1 MADEL
6 FSVKDQV
13 VLVSGASRG
22 IGRAIAEGFAARGA
36 RVVITGRVAETI
48 AQAAREICPPSA
60 RGRQG
65 GEVRAKV
72 CDVAD
77 VQAIGQVV
85 AEVIDEFG
93 RIDTLVNCAGV
104 NKRMKVE
111 NYPEEVYD
119 FITNINIK
127 GAFFM
132 AQAVG
137 RQMIRARSGSQ
148 INIDSLNSH
157 RPLNRVA
164 PYAMSKAAMSHM
176 TRSMAMEWGPHGVRV
191 NAIAPG
197 FTLTELGRPLWEDN
211 EEMNQWRQQNTPLR
225 RMGQPK
231 DMVGAAIFLA
241 SRAASYITGQILYVD
256 GGTSCGLFWPI
267 QA

>member
-1 MADEL
+1 LPQPSQDTL

-13 VLVSGASRG
+13 VMVSGASRG
-22 IGRAIAEGFAARGA
+22 IGRAIAEGFATRGA
-36 RVVITGRVAETI
+36 RVVITGRLAETI
-48 AQAAREICPPSA
+48 AQTAREICPA
-60 RGRQG
+60 G
-65 GEVRAKV
+65 GDVRAKV

-77 VQAIGQVV
+77 VQAIGRVV
-85 AEVIDEFG
+85 GEVINEFG

-111 NYPEEVYD
+111 NYSEEVYD
-119 FITNINIK
+119 FITNINIR

-137 RQMIRARSGSQ
+137 RQMIRARGGSQ

-197 FTLTELGRPLWEDN
+197 FTMTELGRPLWEDN

-241 SRAASYITGQILYVD
+241 SKASSYITGQILYVD

>member
-36 RVVITGRVAETI
+36 TLVITGRAEETI
-48 AQAAREICPPSA
+48 EQAAREICPA
-60 RGRQG
+60 G
-65 GEVRAKV
+65 GDVRAKV

-77 VQAIGQVV
+77 VQAVGRMVS
-85 AEVIDEFG
+85 EVIDEFG

-111 NYPEEVYD
+111 NYSEEDYD
-119 FITNINIK
+119 FITDINIK

-157 RPLNRVA
+157 RPLGGVA

-197 FTLTELGRPLWEDN
+197 FTLTELARPLWEDN
-211 EEMNQWRQQNTPLR
+211 EEMDQWRQENTPLR
-225 RMGQPK
+225 RIGQPK

-241 SRAASYITGQILYVD
+241 SKAAAFVTGHVLYID

>member
-1 MADEL
+1 MVDEL
-6 FSVKDQV
+6 FSVKDQI

-22 IGRAIAEGFAARGA
+22 IGRAIAEGFAGRGA
-36 RVVITGRVAETI
+36 TVVVTGRVGETI
-48 AQAAREICPPSA
+48 EDSARKICPA
-60 RGRQG
+60 G
-65 GEVRAKV
+65 GNVKAKV

-77 VQAIGQVV
+77 TQAIRQMVD
-85 AEVIDEFG
+85 EVIGEFG

-111 NYPEEVYD
+111 EYSEEEYD

-127 GAFFM
+127 GAFIM

-137 RQMIRARSGSQ
+137 RHMIQARHGSQ
-148 INIDSLNSH
+148 INIDSLNSQ
-157 RPLNRVA
+157 RPLKRVA
-164 PYAMSKAAMSHM
+164 VYAMSKAAMSQM
-176 TRSMAMEWGPHGVRV
+176 TRCMAMEWGPHGVRV

-197 FTLTELGRPLWEDN
+197 FTMTELARRLWEDN
-211 EEMNQWRQQNTPLR
+211 DEMNQWREENTPLR

-241 SRAASYITGQILYVD
+241 SNASAFVTGQVLYID

-267 QA
+267 D

>member
-13 VLVSGASRG
+13 VMVSGASRG

-36 RVVITGRVAETI
+36 RVVITGRVAETVER
-48 AQAAREICPPSA
+48 AAREICPA
-60 RGRQG
+60 G
-65 GEVRAKV
+65 GEVHAKV

-77 VQAIGQVV
+77 VQAIQRVV

-111 NYPEEVYD
+111 SYSEEVYD
-119 FITNINIK
+119 FITNINIR

-164 PYAMSKAAMSHM
+164 PYAMSKAALSHM

-197 FTLTELGRPLWEDN
+197 FTMTELGRPLWEDN

-241 SRAASYITGQILYVD
+241 SRASSYITGQILYVD

>member
-22 IGRAIAEGFAARGA
+22 IGRAIARGFAERGA
-36 RVVITGRVAETI
+36 TVAITGRVAETVERT
-48 AQAAREICPPSA
+48 AREIGADGKP
-60 RGRQG
+60 
-65 GEVRAKV
+65 VRAKV

-77 VQAIGQVV
+77 AATIRRTVDEVV
-85 AEVIDEFG
+85 DEFG

-104 NKRMKVE
+104 NRRKRVE
-111 NYPEEVYD
+111 DFSEEDYD
-119 FITNINIK
+119 FVTDINIR
-127 GAFFM
+127 GAFLM

-137 RQMIRARSGSQ
+137 RHMIAAGKGSQ
-148 INIDSLNSH
+148 IHIDSINSH

-164 PYAMSKAAMSHM
+164 PYAMSKAAMSSM

-197 FTLTELGRPLWEDN
+197 FTLTDLTIGLWED
-211 EEMNQWRQQNTPLR
+211 ETKKDLEAWRQANTPLR
-225 RMGQPK
+225 RLGRPE
-231 DMVGAAIFLA
+231 DMVGAAVFFA
-241 SRAASYITGQILYVD
+241 SAASAYITGQVLYVD
-256 GGTSCGLFWPI
+256 GGTTCGLFWPI
-267 QA
+267 EV